1 MERGSRNPY
10 TLIFGKEPKQLISRS
25 SGINDIIYQFDE
37 EEPSQQI
44 YMITGVRGCGKT
56 VFMTSLAQQMRQRK
70 DWIVLELNPEQDLLE
85 GLAAKLSGEN
95 MLAKLFKA
103 AKINLSVLGFG
114 VEIEGVAPVRDV
126 ESAVGKMLEAIKK
139 QKKRVLVTID
149 EATNSKS
156 MRLFA
161 SAFQIYIRQELPIF
175 LVMTGLYEN
184 INALQNEKQLTFL
197 YRAPKMEL
205 KPLNIK
211 TIADNYK
218 NNFGLD
224 DAKALRMAKLTRGY
238 SFAFQVL
245 GYYTW
250 ENNGIMEDA
259 KDQFRQYL
267 EDYAYEKIWFGLSKG
282 DQRICYAIAKSGT
295 GKVADVRNIIGITT
309 NEFNPYRKRL
319 IKCGIINGETHGYVN
334 FILPLFEEY
343 VLDNYDEEQEDANG
357 GDNPD

>member
-1 MERGSRNPY
+1 MDRGSRNPY
-10 TLIFGKEPKQLISRS
+10 TLVFGKEPKQLISRS
-25 SGINDIIYQFDE
+25 SGINEIIYQFDE

-56 VFMTSLAQQMRQRK
+56 VFMTSLSQQIKQRK

-85 GLAAKLSGEN
+85 GLAAKLSSEN
-95 MLAKLFKA
+95 TLAKLFKA

-126 ESAVGKMLEAIKK
+126 ESAVGKMLEAIRK

-149 EATNSKS
+149 EATNSKA
-156 MRLFA
+156 MRTFA
-161 SAFQIYIRQELPIF
+161 GAFQIFLRQGLPIF

-184 INALQNEKQLTFL
+184 INSLQNEKHLTFL

-211 TIADNYK
+211 TIAENYK
-218 NNFGLD
+218 NNFALD
-224 DAKALRMAKLTRGY
+224 DAKALRMAKMTRGY

-250 ENNGIMEDA
+250 ENNGSMERA

-267 EDYAYEKIWFGLSKG
+267 EDYAYEKIWSGLSRG

-295 GKVADVRNIIGITT
+295 GKVADVRKVIGISN

-319 IKCGIINGETHGYVN
+319 VKCGIINGDTHGYVN

-343 VLDNYDEEQEDANG
+343 VLDSYEDELGDA
-357 GDNPD
+357 DLS